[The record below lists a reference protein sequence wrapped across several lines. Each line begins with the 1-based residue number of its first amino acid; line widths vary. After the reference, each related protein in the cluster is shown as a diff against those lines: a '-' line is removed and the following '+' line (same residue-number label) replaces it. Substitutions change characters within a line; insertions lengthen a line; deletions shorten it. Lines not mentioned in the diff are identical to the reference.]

1 MALNKMNNLLNKI
14 ERRLGTKPLMLPD
27 DICKDKWVDETII
40 PDTLLTFSRYFP
52 HKVRIEIDT
61 KDPGNKKGDYYVI
74 DTNLLGGAE
83 ILGVRDIAW
92 DVYGQNDGG
101 MAQQSGIGYYDYLSA
116 YNNYSMDDV
125 ALLQM
130 RADLTSVFN
139 NSIFIDFKYPNMV
152 RLQSATHGD
161 ITGGLGTIPLD
172 VFVTHPSNLSTI
184 PPTQMEI
191 FENLATADVANF
203 LVSYLQHYDGLETI
217 FAGVDLKLSYIENWA
232 SRREDFINTLKEGYV
247 NPANENQPIM
257 FCV

>member
-1 MALNKMNNLLNKI
+1 MAFNKMNVLLNKI

-27 DICKDKWVDETII
+27 DISKDKWVEEVIV

-52 HKVRIEIDT
+52 HMVRIKIDT
-61 KDPGNKKGDYYVI
+61 RDETKKKDGYYII

-92 DVYGQNDGG
+92 DVYGQEDGG

-125 ALLQM
+125 MLLQA
-130 RADLTSVFN
+130 RANLTSVFN
-139 NSIFIDFKYPNMV
+139 NSIFIDFKFPNMV
-152 RLQSATHGD
+152 RLQSATHGE
-161 ITGGLGTIPLD
+161 ISGGLGSIPLD
-172 VFVTHPSNLSTI
+172 VFVVHPENLSTI
-184 PPTQMEI
+184 PPTQCEI
-191 FENLATADVANF
+191 FENLATADVASF

-232 SRREDFINTLKEGYV
+232 GRREDYINTLKESYV
-247 NPANENQPIM
+247 NPANANQPIM
-257 FCV
+257 YCV

>member
-1 MALNKMNNLLNKI
+1 MALNKMNILLNKI

-27 DICKDKWVDETII
+27 DISKDKWVEETII

-52 HKVRIEIDT
+52 HMVRISIDT
-61 KDPGNKKGDYYVI
+61 NDKTNKKDGYYVI
-74 DTNLLGGAE
+74 NTDLLGGAE

-92 DVYGQNDGG
+92 DIYGREDGG

-125 ALLQM
+125 ALLQV

-139 NSIFIDFKYPNMV
+139 NSIFVDFKYPNMV
-152 RLQSATHGD
+152 RLQSATHGE
-161 ITGGLGTIPLD
+161 ISGGLGSIPLD
-172 VFVTHPSNLSTI
+172 IFVTHPANLSTI
-184 PPTQMEI
+184 SPTMFEI
-191 FENLATADVANF
+191 FENLATSDVANF
-203 LVSYLQHYDGLETI
+203 LVAYLQHYDGLETV

-232 SRREDFINTLKEGYV
+232 NRREEYINILKESYV
-247 NPANENQPIM
+247 NPANVNQPIM